1 MKKIYASVAL
11 LWLALASTYAQALQP
26 TEFLKNSSFE
36 EEPKPTRNHRF
47 GSNGEGERFGV
58 PLPKGVILG
67 WVTPDNQEEKSKIE
81 LVSENLLDT
90 TQHKALRWSIEAAPA
105 TLANVGFQGIEAM
118 EGQQYTLTFW
128 ARADKRYKGTLNVGL
143 QSKHEDHTWYAQATI
158 KGKIKKR
165 WKKYTLTF
173 TAEGNDPKA
182 RFVIVADKSGVLYID
197 CVSLGVTY

>member
-11 LWLALASTYAQALQP
+11 LWLALASTYAQASQP
-26 TEFLKNSSFE
+26 TELLKNPSFE
-36 EEPKPTRNHRF
+36 EDARPIRNHRF
-47 GSNGEGERFGV
+47 GPNGEGERFGA

-67 WVTPDNQEEKSKIE
+67 WITPDNQEEKSKIE

-90 TQHKALRWSIEAAPA
+90 TQHKALCWNIEAAPA
-105 TLANVGFQGIEAM
+105 TFANVGFQGIEAID
-118 EGQQYTLTFW
+118 GQQYTLTFW

-143 QSKHEDHTWYAQATI
+143 QSKHEDHTWYAQTTI

-182 RFVIVADKSGVLYID
+182 RFVMVADEPGILYFD
-197 CVSLGVTY
+197 CVSLKHKE

>member
-1 MKKIYASVAL
+1 MKKIYTFLVL
-11 LWLALASTYAQALQP
+11 LWLATMGTYAQAPQSA
-26 TEFLKNSSFE
+26 EFLKNPSFE
-36 EEPKPTRNHRF
+36 EEAEPIRNHRF
-47 GSNGEGERFGV
+47 GPNGEGERFGV

-143 QSKHEDHTWYAQATI
+143 QSKHEDHTWYARATI

-182 RFVIVADKSGVLYID
+182 RFVIVADKLGVLYID
-197 CVSLGVTY
+197 CVSLEVTY